1 MRPTTLHAR
10 GAVVALGALCFATT
24 QGAPSAAAQTAAPQA
39 RIAIAPED
47 RTLRFGQLLD
57 VRGTATGL
65 AAGAPLALQHRVA
78 GGAWRAVAATA
89 AGPGGR
95 FRLRVRAVV
104 SGHVRVVAAAAQ
116 VRAAGASP
124 APAGSAAVRVA
135 VAPDVVARGP
145 RLDVVAGRHAVVRG
159 VIRPGLAGH
168 AVALQRRT
176 AQGWGTVARARTRRG
191 GAFVLRARTARP
203 LSARV
208 RVRVAG
214 GTHVAPAREVIGR
227 LNVFRHALVSWY
239 GPGLYGRPLG
249 CGGVLQPGRL
259 GVAHKSLPC
268 GARVTLRHGR
278 RTVRVRVID
287 RGPYVGTREF
297 DLTEATRDR
306 LGFDGVGSVQ
316 VTR

>member
-1 MRPTTLHAR
+1 MRPTTLRAR
-10 GAVVALGALCFATT
+10 GAVVALGALCLATT
-24 QGAPSAAAQTAAPQA
+24 QLAPVAGAQAAPSQA
-39 RIAIAPED
+39 RIAIAVED
-47 RTLRFGQLLD
+47 RTLRFGRPLE
-57 VRGTATGL
+57 VRGRTTGL
-65 AAGAPLALQHRVA
+65 PVGVPLALQHRVA
-78 GGAWRAVAATA
+78 GGAFRTVATTA
-89 AGPGGR
+89 AGPAGW
-95 FRLRVRAVV
+95 FRVHARAVV

-116 VRAAGASP
+116 VRAAGMGP

-135 VAPDVVARGP
+135 VAPDVVPRGR
-145 RLDVVAGRHAVVRG
+145 RLDVVAGRRAVVRG

-176 AQGWGTVARARTRRG
+176 ARGWGTVARARTRRG
-191 GAFVLRARTARP
+191 GAFVLRARTTRP

-214 GTHVAPAREVIGR
+214 GPHVAPAREVVGR
-227 LNVFRHALVSWY
+227 LNAFRHALVSWY
-239 GPGLYGRPLG
+239 GPGLYGQRLG

-268 GARVTLRHGR
+268 GTRVTLRHGR
-278 RTVRVRVID
+278 RTVRARVID
-287 RGPYVGTREF
+287 RGPYVGAREF
-297 DLTEATRDR
+297 DLTAATKDR